1 MGEYDIMDS
10 VLFTRKNLERTIC
23 VACGKAFGEH
33 TKDRSKK
40 FNTREL
46 MKCMFRIQ
54 ASYVLEA
61 KKKDENSDKTKEET
75 PNET

>member
-1 MGEYDIMDS
+1 MEKSSLI
-10 VLFTRKNLERTIC
+10 TRKNLESTVCI
-23 VACGKAFGEH
+23 ACGKQFINH

-61 KKKDENSDKTKEET
+61 KKKDETKEET
-75 PNET
+75 TNET

>member
-1 MGEYDIMDS
+1 MENHTS

-61 KKKDENSDKTKEET
+61 KKKDETKEET
-75 PNET
+75 TNET

>member
-1 MGEYDIMDS
+1 MGEYGIMDS

-61 KKKDENSDKTKEET
+61 KKKDDLDKTKEET
-75 PNET
+75 PDET